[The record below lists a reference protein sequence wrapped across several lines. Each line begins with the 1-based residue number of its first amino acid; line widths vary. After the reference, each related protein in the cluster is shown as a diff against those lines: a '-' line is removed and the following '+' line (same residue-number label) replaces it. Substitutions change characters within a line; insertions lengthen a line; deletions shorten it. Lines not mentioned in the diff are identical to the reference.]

1 MVAYKA
7 RTRVSPIKLDQTINY
22 KDINLLK
29 TFLTEHGKILP
40 RRSTNLTVKQQKEL
54 KSAIKRARILNL
66 LPFVLKDKNQILSF
80 LHIGY
85 RYVTK

>member
-7 RTRVSPIKLDQTINY
+7 KTRVSPIKLDQTINY

-66 LPFVLKDKNQILSF
+66 LPFVLKDKN
-80 LHIGY
+80 
-85 RYVTK
+85 